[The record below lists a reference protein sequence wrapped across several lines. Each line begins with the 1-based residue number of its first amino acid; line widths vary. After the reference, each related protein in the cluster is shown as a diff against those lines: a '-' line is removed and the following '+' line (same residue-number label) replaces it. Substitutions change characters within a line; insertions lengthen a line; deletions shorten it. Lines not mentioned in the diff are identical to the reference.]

1 MRGNEA
7 APPEGD
13 VGDEGKRF
21 LMDGTMASL
30 GGGRVFIA
38 NILPPL
44 VARAPQHRFKLFVC
58 QAELADSIP
67 KAPNLE
73 IISLPPGGVLNR
85 FSLAYRHVPRW
96 IEEWDADLYFSFGE
110 YVPLTGSFPRIATFQ
125 NACVFSKIRFGW
137 PLYQKFRLSV
147 LRILAGF
154 SARRSDRVLF
164 VSQDSQRWIG
174 DDLGIEAQRRAW
186 LHHGV
191 NVEDWRPQE
200 PRRRAARPYIL
211 SVGSVY
217 RYKNYVRLV
226 EAWAAMAMRERGVPD
241 LVIIGDTVDH
251 PYQEQLQAA
260 IEATGEL
267 AERIRLID
275 WVPHEEIP
283 RYYAEASLF
292 VLPSYLET
300 FGIPLLEAMASE
312 VPLVASELPVFRE
325 ICRDAAVYADP
336 FSSESL
342 AAAMSLALGDEG
354 ERERR
359 VARGREIAERSSWD
373 AAAARLLATLEE
385 TLAGRRDGGAVA

>member
-1 MRGNEA
+1 
-7 APPEGD
+7 
-13 VGDEGKRF
+13 
-21 LMDGTMASL
+21 
-30 GGGRVFIA
+30 
-38 NILPPL
+38 
-44 VARAPQHRFKLFVC
+44 
-58 QAELADSIP
+58 
-67 KAPNLE
+67 
-73 IISLPPGGVLNR
+73 
-85 FSLAYRHVPRW
+85 
-96 IEEWDADLYFSFGE
+96 
-110 YVPLTGSFPRIATFQ
+110 
-125 NACVFSKIRFGW
+125 
-137 PLYQKFRLSV
+137 
-147 LRILAGF
+147 
-154 SARRSDRVLF
+154 
-164 VSQDSQRWIG
+164 
-174 DDLGIEAQRRAW
+174 
-186 LHHGV
+186 
-191 NVEDWRPQE
+191 
-200 PRRRAARPYIL
+200 
-211 SVGSVY
+211 VGSVY

-226 EAWAAMAMRERGVPD
+226 EAWAALARGKRDVPD

-251 PYQEQLQAA
+251 PYQEQLEAA

-373 AAAARLLATLEE
+373 AAAARLLETLEE
-385 TLAGRRDGGAVA
+385 TLAGSGDGGAVA